1 MITIQS
7 GMLVALGFLAASLL
21 WLLVAPSFWS
31 RAVRL
36 TTKRLQQSIPLSEL
50 EIEADRDRIRAEYAI
65 KMHKLETLVEQ
76 VKLAAARQHIEI
88 NRRDARVNMLE
99 ADLERL
105 TATYEEAQNARRVLE
120 QTIADRLPK
129 VEVRLTE
136 ASRVL
141 HARDRDIEELS
152 LTSERQ
158 QRALAEAKATNEQQ
172 RVEMDRLTAAL
183 GQRVVRNA
191 RGDASSSDGDKALKA
206 EVEALRQK
214 TREQAQV
221 LARMQ
226 SLAGRSGMSDQAA
239 KLQALEAH
247 DHARN
252 EALPSAQQAAFEEQ
266 VRTLR
271 ARTDDQAAEIARLK
285 AAIAVFEADGEGK
298 GSVRESRVALK
309 ARLQSLE
316 AQATQH
322 TETIG
327 KLRAE
332 LAAANERLARQATH
346 FTSELKRLGTGA
358 GASPSGRANRASVSA
373 RASLADRVAE
383 VRGDGDDAAAEA
395 KPVSPRNKI
404 DRAAAELGLE
414 QSADTAA
421 ESEGDSAAIRE
432 HQQPRVREVKVREAA
447 PAGDAERD
455 RREFPDVPE
464 LPDRP
469 ELKHVSDVSQ
479 PTGQPDRPAVA
490 ASPRPRLLDRIAG
503 LSRGS

>member
-1 MITIQS
+1 
-7 GMLVALGFLAASLL
+7 MLVALGFLAASLL
-21 WLLVAPSFWS
+21 WLIVAPSFWS

-36 TTKRLQQSIPLSEL
+36 TTKRLKQSIPLSEM

-120 QTIADRLPK
+120 QTITDRLPK

-136 ASRVL
+136 ASKVL

-158 QRALAEAKATNEQQ
+158 QRALKDAKAQSDQQ
-172 RVEMDRLTAAL
+172 QGEIDRMSAAL
-183 GQRVVRNA
+183 AQRVVRNA
-191 RGDASSSDGDKALKA
+191 NGDGARSDADKALKA
-206 EVEALRQK
+206 EVEALRVK

-226 SLAGRSGMSDQAA
+226 SLAGRSGMNDQAG
-239 KLQALEAH
+239 QSPGLEGDDQGRA
-247 DHARN
+247 D
-252 EALPSAQQAAFEEQ
+252 ALPSAQQAAFEEQ
-266 VRTLR
+266 VRMLR

-285 AAIAVFEADGEGK
+285 AAIAVFEGDGDGK
-298 GSVRESRVALK
+298 ASVRDSRVALK

-322 TETIG
+322 TETIV

-332 LAAANERLARQATH
+332 LAAANERLARQANH
-346 FTSELKRLGTGA
+346 FTSELKRLGTGPSA
-358 GASPSGRANRASVSA
+358 ASSGRAHRASVSA
-373 RASLADRVAE
+373 RAGLADRMAE
-383 VRGDGDDAAAEA
+383 ARGDVDDETAEA
-395 KPVSPRNKI
+395 KPQVSMSKI

-414 QSADTAA
+414 PRSKPD
-421 ESEGDSAAIRE
+421 GDSEVESAASLEPRA
-432 HQQPRVREVKVREAA
+432 RVRESAARETA
-447 PAGDAERD
+447 PDSHEERDPPETGDAA
-455 RREFPDVPE
+455 E
-464 LPDRP
+464 LP
-469 ELKHVSDVSQ
+469 Q
-479 PTGQPDRPAVA
+479 PTAQPDRPAVA
-490 ASPRPRLLDRIAG
+490 AAPRPRLLDRIAG
-503 LSRGS
+503 LSRSGS